1 MQIIL
6 ILFVKVMPTS
16 FLRVLI
22 LGQEEI
28 IFLDFDLWTPSKLNH
43 KVLIN
48 FPHHNKFNERFPLTV
63 SLLS

>member
-28 IFLDFDLWTPSKLNH
+28 IFLDFDLWTPSKLNP
-43 KVLIN
+43 KEIIKRDETRLEI
-48 FPHHNKFNERFPLTV
+48 LAD
-63 SLLS
+63 